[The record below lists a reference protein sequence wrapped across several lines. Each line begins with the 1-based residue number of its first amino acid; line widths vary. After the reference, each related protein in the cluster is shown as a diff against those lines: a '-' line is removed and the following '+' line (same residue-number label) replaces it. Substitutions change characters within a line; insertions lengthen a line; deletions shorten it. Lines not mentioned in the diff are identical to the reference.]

1 MRDYYEDYDLRI
13 IVLPNCE
20 QFGASVNEE
29 LKRMRKNKDGFIV
42 PISVERFS
50 NGEGK
55 GVIKAPVRY
64 KDVYIISDVGNYDIS
79 YNFHGRQHAM
89 TPDEHFQDIKRVVSA
104 ICGHAERISVVMPL
118 LYQSR
123 QHKRVREGRES
134 LDCPIALQE
143 LVNLGVR
150 NIITYDVHAPNV
162 ANAIPTRGFENCF
175 PTHIILSNLINQE
188 RDIFDNIQIVSPDEG
203 AIGRARYYSDII
215 GCGLA
220 HFQKRRDYSQV
231 VNGKNPIKTS
241 EYIGSSVAGKNVIL
255 VDDMISSGES
265 MVKAARKLKE
275 MGAEK
280 IFLIATF
287 ALFTEGTEIFEK
299 AYEEGL
305 FYKAISTNLSY
316 IPSEIQDFK
325 WFEVVDCAPHLA
337 KVINTLNMRESI
349 EEFNEKDRMYII
361 SKIRNR

>member
-1 MRDYYEDYDLRI
+1 MKDDDLRI

-20 QFGASVNEE
+20 SFGNSVNEE
-29 LKRMRKNKDGFIV
+29 LKRIRKTKESFLV
-42 PISVERFS
+42 PISVDRFS

-79 YNFHGRQHAM
+79 YNFHGKSHAM
-89 TPDEHFQDIKRVVSA
+89 TPDEHFQDIKRVLSA
-104 ICGHAERISVVMPL
+104 ICGHAEIMSVVMPL

-143 LVNLGVR
+143 LVNLGIR

-175 PTHIILSNLINQE
+175 PTHIIISNLINNNKE
-188 RDIFDNIQIVSPDEG
+188 IFENIQVVSPDEG

-241 EYIGSSVAGKNVIL
+241 EYIGSSVEGKNVIL

-265 MVKAARKLKE
+265 MIRSARKLKE
-275 MGAEK
+275 MGAKK

-316 IPSEIQDFK
+316 IPNEILKFE
-325 WFEVVDCAPHLA
+325 WFEIVDCAPHLA
-337 KVINTLNMRESI
+337 KVIDTLNKRESI

-361 SKIRNR
+361 SKIRSK